1 MIEFELTPKMK
12 QIREMIHMFA
22 ETYIRPYAIQADIE
36 GKAPEPFLEA
46 CKKFGL
52 GMGQLDERAE
62 DDGGKARDPNKE
74 STANRLSMVAT
85 EEMAWGDPAVIL
97 NLPGPGLGGPPVK
110 ITGTE
115 EQKKR
120 FLGMFS
126 KDTIKYAAYALTEP
140 GAGSDAANLSTICRK
155 DGNHYV
161 LNGSKFFITNGKKAE
176 WTVVFATVDKAAGR
190 AGHRAFV
197 VEKGTPGFRVPKLE
211 HKMGLRASETAEQ
224 VFEDCRVPVENL
236 LGGEASYEDKGKEGF
251 KTAMKTFDA
260 TRPMVA
266 VMAVGIARACFE
278 IARDWV
284 KSNFALAQHTPRFR
298 RVAEELAWMERE
310 IHAARLLCWR
320 AAWLLDVKK
329 PNSKESSMSKAY
341 AGTMVQK
348 VTAKAIEILG
358 PEGVLANN
366 LVEKLYRDQKV
377 YDIFEGT
384 GQIQRVIISRRI
396 FETFQAHQG

>member
-12 QIREMIHMFA
+12 TMRDMVHMFA
-22 ETYIRPYAIQADIE
+22 ETYVRPYAIQADQE

-52 GMGQLDERAE
+52 GLGSMDERAE
-62 DDGGKARDPNKE
+62 EDGAGKDPKKE
-74 STANRLSMVAT
+74 SSGNRMSMIAS

-110 ITGTE
+110 FTGTE

-120 FLGMFS
+120 FFGMFS
-126 KDTIKYAAYALTEP
+126 KDTIKYGAYALTEP
-140 GAGSDAANLSTICRK
+140 GAGSDAANISTTCRK

-176 WTVVFATVDKAAGR
+176 WTVVFATMDKALGR

-197 VEKGTPGFRVPKLE
+197 VERDTPGFRVPKLE
-211 HKMGLRASETAEQ
+211 KKMGLRASETAEQ

-236 LGGEASYEDKGKEGF
+236 LGGESYYEEKGKEGF

-284 KSNFALAQHTPRFR
+284 KQTFALAQHTPRFR
-298 RVAEELAWMERE
+298 RVSEDLAWMERE
-310 IHAARLLCWR
+310 IQAARLLCWR
-320 AAWLLDVKK
+320 AAWLLDLKK
-329 PNSKESSMSKAY
+329 PNSKESSMAKAY
-341 AGTMVQK
+341 AGGMVQR
-348 VTAKAIEILG
+348 VSAKAIEILG

-384 GQIQRVIISRRI
+384 GQVQRVVISRRI
-396 FETFQAHQG
+396 FEGYSSS

>member
-1 MIEFELTPKMK
+1 MIDFELSDKMK
-12 QIREMIHMFA
+12 QLRDMIHMFA
-22 ETYIRPYAIQADIE
+22 ETYIRPYAIEADQKGE
-36 GKAPEPFLEA
+36 VPAPFLEA
-46 CKKFGL
+46 CKKYGL
-52 GMGQLDERAE
+52 GMGSLDERAE
-62 DDGGKARDPNKE
+62 EGKTGKDQVKE
-74 STANRLSMVAT
+74 STASRLSMIAT
-85 EEMAWGDPAVIL
+85 EEMAWGDPAVIV

-110 ITGTE
+110 ISGTE

-140 GAGSDAANLSTICRK
+140 GAGSDAANISTTCRK

-161 LNGSKFFITNGKKAE
+161 LNGSKFFITNGRKAE
-176 WTVVFATVDKAAGR
+176 WTVVFATIDKSMGR
-190 AGHRAFV
+190 AGHRTFV

-236 LGGEASYEDKGKEGF
+236 IGGEASYEDKGKEGF

-260 TRPMVA
+260 TRPLVA

-278 IARDWV
+278 LARDWV
-284 KSNFALAQHTPRFR
+284 KQNFALAQHTPRFR

-310 IHAARLLCWR
+310 INAARLLCWH
-320 AAWLLDVKK
+320 AAWLLDLKR
-329 PNSKESSMSKAY
+329 PNSKESSMAKAY
-341 AGTMVQK
+341 AGGMVQK
-348 VTAKAIEILG
+348 VSAKAIEILG
-358 PEGVLANN
+358 PEGVLSNN

-384 GQIQRVIISRRI
+384 GQIQRVVISRRI
-396 FETFQAHQG
+396 FEAFQQG

>member
-1 MIEFELTPKMK
+1 MIDFELTNKMK
-12 QIREMIHMFA
+12 QFRDMIHMFA
-22 ETYIRPYAIQADIE
+22 ETYIRPYAVQADQE

-52 GMGQLDERAE
+52 GLGSGSIDNIEE
-62 DDGGKARDPNKE
+62 DPGKKDPNRE
-74 STANRLSMVAT
+74 SSTNRLSMIGT

-140 GAGSDAANLSTICRK
+140 GAGSDAANLSTTCRK

-176 WTVVFATVDKAAGR
+176 WTVVFATLDKALGR

-284 KSNFALAQHTPRFR
+284 KQNFALAQHTPRFR

-310 IHAARLLCWR
+310 ISAARLLCWR
-320 AAWLLDVKK
+320 AAWLLDLKR
-329 PNSKESSMSKAY
+329 PNSKESSLAKSY

-348 VTAKAIEILG
+348 VSAKAIEIMG

-384 GQIQRVIISRRI
+384 GQIQRVVISRRI
-396 FETFQAHQG
+396 FEAFQNG

>member
-1 MIEFELTPKMK
+1 MIEFELTNKMK
-12 QIREMIHMFA
+12 ATRDMVHMFA

-36 GKAPEPFLEA
+36 GKPPEPFLEA

-52 GMGQLDERAE
+52 GLGTM
-62 DDGGKARDPNKE
+62 DDRGEENPGADRDPKKE
-74 STANRLSMVAT
+74 STANRTAMVAS
-85 EEMAWGDPAVIL
+85 EELAWGDPAVIL

-110 ITGTE
+110 IMGTE
-115 EQKKR
+115 EQRKR

-126 KDTIKYAAYALTEP
+126 KDTIKYGAYALTEP

-155 DGNHYV
+155 DGNHYI

-236 LGGEASYEDKGKEGF
+236 LGGEQSYEDKGKEGF

-260 TRPMVA
+260 TRPLVA

-278 IARDWV
+278 LARDWV
-284 KSNFALAQHTPRFR
+284 KQSFALAQHTPRFR

-320 AAWLLDVKK
+320 AAWLLDLKR
-329 PNSKESSMSKAY
+329 PNSKESSMAKAY

-348 VTAKAIEILG
+348 VSAKAIEIMG

-384 GQIQRVIISRRI
+384 GQIQRVVISRRI
-396 FETFQAHQG
+396 FEGFQPSS